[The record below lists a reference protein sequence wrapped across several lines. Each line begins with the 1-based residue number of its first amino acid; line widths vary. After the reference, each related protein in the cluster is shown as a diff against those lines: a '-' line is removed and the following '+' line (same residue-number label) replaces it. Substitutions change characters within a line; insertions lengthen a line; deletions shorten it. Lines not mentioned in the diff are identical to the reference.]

1 VLINEAISVFFQQL
15 LRSHIYHLNPKSSL
29 THCSCTATP
38 PPHCGLAAAA
48 RERERVGEWG
58 EAKKKS
64 RISIFA
70 DTTLDFLPQA
80 TMAAAAA
87 ASASIESIY

>member
-1 VLINEAISVFFQQL
+1 MKPSASSSNSCSAPTFIILT
-15 LRSHIYHLNPKSSL
+15 PKAHSL
-29 THCSCTATP
+29 TAAVLPHPHLTADQQQQQ
-38 PPHCGLAAAA
+38 
-48 RERERVGEWG
+48 ERERVGEWG

-70 DTTLDFLPQA
+70 DTTLDLLPQA